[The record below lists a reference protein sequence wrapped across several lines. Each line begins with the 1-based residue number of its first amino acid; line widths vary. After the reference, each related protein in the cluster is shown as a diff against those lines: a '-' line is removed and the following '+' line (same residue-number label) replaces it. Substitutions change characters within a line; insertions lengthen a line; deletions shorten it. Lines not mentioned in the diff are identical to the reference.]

1 MNSIYRAALACLCL
15 ALLTDHASAFCG
27 FYVGKA
33 DTELYN
39 EASKVVLVR
48 DGNRTVITM
57 ANDYQ
62 GDLIEFAMVI
72 PVPTFIEREQIHI
85 ANKASIDHLDA
96 YTAPRL
102 VEYYDENPCMVYKNE
117 VLEDASA
124 VRAPGES
131 GAGRRDRALGVT
143 VEAQYSVGEYEILIL
158 SGEESAGL
166 ETWLR
171 ENGYRVPDGAS
182 EVLGSYIK
190 QNMRFFVAKVNLEK
204 QQNLGFSYLRPLSI
218 AFESPKF
225 MLPIRLGTVNAKG
238 TQELF
243 IFALTRNG
251 RIETT
256 NYRTVKLPTDVQIPL
271 FVENEFGEFYRAMFD
286 TQVRQDDMRAVY
298 LEYAW
303 DMSWCDPCAADPLS
317 QEELRDLGVFWLT
330 DADARGQARNAFV
343 TRLHLRY
350 DARHFPQDLQFQ
362 ETGDRSNYQGRYI
375 MRHPWTGEVDCE
387 YGREYLRSLPS
398 RYEQEAQTLA
408 KLTGWDLNTIRQK
421 MKENGQAPPT
431 VPAAPEPKPWWQRIW
446 E

>member
-1 MNSIYRAALACLCL
+1 MKTKFGAALACLCL
-15 ALLTDHASAFCG
+15 ALFTNHASAFCG

-33 DTELYN
+33 DTKLYN

-48 DGNRTVITM
+48 DGDRTVITM

-62 GDLIEFAMVI
+62 GDLTEFAMVI

-85 ANKASIDHLDA
+85 ANKAAIDHLDA

-102 VEYYDENPCMVYKNE
+102 VEYYDDNPCMRYKVE
-117 VLEDASA
+117 EERAAAMPLGDASG
-124 VRAPGES
+124 RADS
-131 GAGRRDRALGVT
+131 DALGVT
-143 VEAQYSVGEYEILIL
+143 VEAQYTVGEYEILIL
-158 SGEESAGL
+158 SGQESAGL

-171 ENGYRVPDGAS
+171 TNGYRIPDGAS
-182 EVLGSYIK
+182 DVLGSYVK
-190 QNMRFFVAKVNLEK
+190 QNMRFFVAKVNLEEHAS
-204 QQNLGFSYLRPLSI
+204 LGFSYLRPLSI

-225 MLPIRLGTVNAKG
+225 MLPIRLGTVNAKES
-238 TQELF
+238 QELF
-243 IFALTRNG
+243 IFAMTRNG
-251 RIETT
+251 RVETT

-271 FVENEFGEFYRAMFD
+271 FVENEFAEFYKSMFN
-286 TQVRQDDMRAVY
+286 TQVRKDDMRAVY

-317 QEELRDLGVFWLT
+317 TDELSDLGVFWLNE
-330 DADARGQARNAFV
+330 ADAQGQARNAFV

-362 ETGDRSNYQGRYI
+362 ETGDRTNYQGRYI

-387 YGREYLRSLPS
+387 YGRQYLEGLPA

-408 KLTGWDLNTIRQK
+408 QLTGWDMNVIRQK
-421 MKENGQAPPT
+421 MKDNGQAPPAI
-431 VPAAPEPKPWWQRIW
+431 PDLPEPKPWWQRLW